1 MTLLD
6 PKCKD
11 GRSPQ
16 TVTGHRCS
24 KGRRSSPE
32 QSRAPALGEL
42 VSGVGDRQSMNT
54 CVMYSFVSWSQVVM
68 RALER
73 NKAKR
78 SEVPWVRVVMF
89 GWVVRTET

>member
-1 MTLLD
+1 M
-6 PKCKD
+6 
-11 GRSPQ
+11 
-16 TVTGHRCS
+16 
-24 KGRRSSPE
+24 
-32 QSRAPALGEL
+32 
-42 VSGVGDRQSMNT
+42 SGVGDRQSMNT